1 MNIGRQLSTIAKGFD
16 LVASI
21 PAIKSIPIVIGES
34 DPEGCAACQGDHLG
48 YRNGTMY
55 SSYTAASFVR
65 KLDLALR
72 YGVNLAGALT
82 WAFEFEEQPFFAG
95 FRAISTNGINKPVY
109 NVFKM
114 FSMMDGK
121 RVAVESDHAVPLT
134 EIIANSVRQEPDV
147 AAYAS
152 YDGDKIYL
160 MAWHYHDDDL
170 EGEIANIRFTLEN
183 LPVESGKADVS
194 CYLVDRE
201 HSNSYTTWLAMGS
214 PQHPEP
220 EQFKALEKSALLEEI
235 GDFPR
240 IKVSDH
246 RASFDFSLLRK
257 GVVMFV
263 IELI

>member
-1 MNIGRQLSTIAKGFD
+1 
-16 LVASI
+16 
-21 PAIKSIPIVIGES
+21 
-34 DPEGCAACQGDHLG
+34 
-48 YRNGTMY
+48 MY

-72 YGVNLAGALT
+72 YGVNLTGALT
-82 WAFEFEEQPFFAG
+82 WAFEFEGQPFFAG

-121 RVAVESDHAVPLT
+121 KVAVESDHSVSLT

-152 YDGDKIYL
+152 FDGDRVYL
-160 MAWHYHDDDL
+160 MAWHYHDYDL
-170 EGEIANIRFTLEN
+170 EGETANIRFTLEN
-183 LPVESGKADVS
+183 LPVEAGKADVS

-201 HSNSYTTWLAMGS
+201 HNNSYTTWLAMGS
-214 PQHPEP
+214 PQDPER
-220 EQFKALEKSALLEEI
+220 EQFKALEESALLEEI

-257 GVVMFV
+257 GVVMFI
-263 IELI
+263 IELK